1 MKNEQRKHL
10 YFFCIVARWG
20 KWGCVGTARSQWA
33 GYISSCPQWRPGW
46 IADCDT
52 WGYVGR

>member
-20 KWGCVGTARSQWA
+20 KWGCVGTRSQWA

-46 IADCDT
+46 IADSDP